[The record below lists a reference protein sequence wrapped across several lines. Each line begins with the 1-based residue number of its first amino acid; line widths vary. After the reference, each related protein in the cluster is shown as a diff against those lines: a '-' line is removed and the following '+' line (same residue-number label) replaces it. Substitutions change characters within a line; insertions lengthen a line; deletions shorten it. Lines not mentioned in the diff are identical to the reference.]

1 MSMSEKQAMLAL
13 QNGSDIRGI
22 AISTPQQEVTL
33 TVERT
38 KKIGQAFITWLQK
51 RVPGKELT
59 VAIGM
64 DSRISGP
71 DLKQA
76 LFEGMAHAAVTIID
90 CGMAT
95 TPAMFMATL
104 YDDFRVD
111 GAIMITASHLPFQ
124 YNGLKFFTAT
134 GGAEHEDIDEIL
146 ELATESAFQAGNQA
160 VIVEK
165 DLLTVYAED
174 LVGKIREGID
184 AGFKPL
190 EGKHIVVDAGN
201 GAGGFFVEKVL
212 QPLGANTTGSQFL
225 EPDGMFPNHES
236 NPDNKVAMQAL
247 KDAVLSNQADLG
259 IIFDTDV
266 DRSAL
271 VDSQGQ
277 ALNRNNLI
285 ALISAVLLKEQ
296 PGATIVTNSATS
308 QHVEDFIVGLGG
320 KQDRYLTGYRN
331 VINRAIALD
340 AALAIETSGHAALKE
355 NYYLDDGAYL
365 VAKLLMANTDLPA
378 LIKDLKQPEETTE
391 YRFVI
396 VEEPIQENGLA
407 VIDRFKAFLAEQA
420 DIQLIPDHLEGV
432 RANFADG
439 WFILRMSLHEPLL
452 VWTLES
458 DKAGEITPLVE
469 QIMPFFMEQGALD
482 RENIIRK

>member
-1 MSMSEKQAMLAL
+1 MSEEQAMLAL

-22 AISTPQQEVTL
+22 AIATPEQAATL
-33 TVERT
+33 TIERT
-38 KKIGQAFITWLQK
+38 KKIGQAFVAWLQS
-51 RVPGKELT
+51 RVPGKELKI
-59 VAIGM
+59 AIGM
-64 DSRISGP
+64 DSRISGQ

-76 LFEGMAHAAVTIID
+76 LFDGMAPADVTIID

-104 YDDFRVD
+104 YDDFCVD
-111 GAIMITASHLPFQ
+111 GSIMITASHLPYQ

-134 GGAEHEDIDEIL
+134 GGAEHDDIEEIL
-146 ELATESAFQAGNQA
+146 AMTNLLREASGNKAQ
-160 VIVEK
+160 IVEK
-165 DLLTVYAED
+165 DLLTVYAAD
-174 LVGKIREGID
+174 LVEKIRAGID
-184 AGFKPL
+184 EGFEPL
-190 EGKHIVVDAGN
+190 KGQHIVVDAGN

-212 QPLGANTTGSQFL
+212 EPLGATTTGSQFL
-225 EPDGMFPNHES
+225 DPDGTFPNHES
-236 NPDNKVAMQAL
+236 NPDNKEAMQAL
-247 KDAVLSNQADLG
+247 KNAVLTNKADLG

-271 VDSQGQ
+271 VDANGQ

-285 ALISAVLLKEQ
+285 ALISAVLLKEN

-331 VINRAIALD
+331 VINRAIELD
-340 AALAIETSGHAALKE
+340 AELAIETSGHAALKE

-378 LIKDLKQPEETTE
+378 LIKGLKQPEETME

-396 VEEPIQENGLA
+396 VEEPIQQNGTT
-407 VIDRFKAFLAEQA
+407 VITDFKAYLNKQEG
-420 DIQLIPDHLEGV
+420 IRVITDHLEGV
-432 RANFADG
+432 RADFDEG
-439 WFILRMSLHEPLL
+439 WFIVRMSLHEPLL

-458 DKAGEITPLVE
+458 DKAGALAPLVE
-469 QIMPFFMEQGALD
+469 RLMPFFMEQNCLD
-482 RENIIRK
+482 RQNIIKK

>member
-1 MSMSEKQAMLAL
+1 MSEEQAMLAL
-13 QNGSDIRGI
+13 QNGSDIRGFAI
-22 AISTPQQEVTL
+22 ATPEQAATL
-33 TVERT
+33 TIERT
-38 KKIGQAFITWLQK
+38 KKIGQAFVAWLQS
-51 RVPGKELT
+51 RVPGKELKI
-59 VAIGM
+59 AIGM
-64 DSRISGP
+64 DSRISGQ

-76 LFEGMAHAAVTIID
+76 LFDGMAPADVTIID

-111 GAIMITASHLPFQ
+111 GSIMITASHLPYQ

-134 GGAEHEDIDEIL
+134 GGAEHDDIEEIL
-146 ELATESAFQAGNQA
+146 AMTNLLREASGNKAQ
-160 VIVEK
+160 IFEK
-165 DLLTVYAED
+165 DLLTVYAAD
-174 LVGKIREGID
+174 LVEKIRAGID
-184 AGFKPL
+184 EGFEPL
-190 EGKHIVVDAGN
+190 KGQHIVVDAGN

-212 QPLGANTTGSQFL
+212 EPLGATTTGSQFL
-225 EPDGMFPNHES
+225 DPDGTFPNHES
-236 NPDNKVAMQAL
+236 NPDNKEAMQAL
-247 KDAVLSNQADLG
+247 KNAVLTNKADLG

-271 VDSQGQ
+271 VDANGQ

-285 ALISAVLLKEQ
+285 ALISAVLLKEN

-331 VINRAIALD
+331 VINRAIELD
-340 AALAIETSGHAALKE
+340 AELAIETSGHAALKE

-378 LIKDLKQPEETTE
+378 LIKDLKQPEETME

-396 VEEPIQENGLA
+396 VEEPIQENGTT
-407 VIDRFKAFLAEQA
+407 VITDFKAYLNKQEG
-420 DIQLIPDHLEGV
+420 IRVITDHLEGV
-432 RANFADG
+432 RADFDEG
-439 WFILRMSLHEPLL
+439 WFIVRMSLHEPLL

-458 DKAGEITPLVE
+458 DKAGALAPLVE
-469 QIMPFFMEQGALD
+469 RLMPFFMEQNCLD
-482 RENIIRK
+482 RQNIIKK

>member
-1 MSMSEKQAMLAL
+1 MSEEQAMLAL

-22 AISTPQQEVTL
+22 AIATPEQAATL
-33 TVERT
+33 TIERT
-38 KKIGQAFITWLQK
+38 KKIGQAFVAWLQS
-51 RVPGKELT
+51 RVPGKELKI
-59 VAIGM
+59 AIGM
-64 DSRISGP
+64 DSRISGQ

-76 LFEGMAHAAVTIID
+76 LFDGMAPADVTIID

-111 GAIMITASHLPFQ
+111 GSIMITASHLPYQ

-134 GGAEHEDIDEIL
+134 GGAEHDDIEEIL
-146 ELATESAFQAGNQA
+146 AMTNLLREASGNKAQ
-160 VIVEK
+160 IVEK
-165 DLLTVYAED
+165 DLLTVYAAD
-174 LVGKIREGID
+174 LVEKIRAGID
-184 AGFKPL
+184 EGFEPL
-190 EGKHIVVDAGN
+190 KGQHIVVDAGN
-201 GAGGFFVEKVL
+201 GGGGFFVEKVL
-212 QPLGANTTGSQFL
+212 EPLGATTTGSQFL
-225 EPDGMFPNHES
+225 DPDGTFPNHES
-236 NPDNKVAMQAL
+236 NPDNKEAMQAL
-247 KDAVLSNQADLG
+247 KNAVLTNKADLG

-271 VDSQGQ
+271 VDANGQ

-285 ALISAVLLKEQ
+285 ALISAVLLKEN

-331 VINRAIALD
+331 VINRAIELD
-340 AALAIETSGHAALKE
+340 AELAIETSGHAALKE

-378 LIKDLKQPEETTE
+378 LIKDLKQPEETME

-396 VEEPIQENGLA
+396 VEEPIQENGTT
-407 VIDRFKAFLAEQA
+407 VITDFKAYLNKQEG
-420 DIQLIPDHLEGV
+420 IRVITDHLEGV
-432 RANFADG
+432 RADFDEG
-439 WFILRMSLHEPLL
+439 WFIVRMSLHEPLL

-458 DKAGEITPLVE
+458 DKAGALAPLVARL
-469 QIMPFFMEQGALD
+469 MPFFMEQNCLD
-482 RENIIRK
+482 RQNIIKK

>member
-1 MSMSEKQAMLAL
+1 MSEEQAMLAL

-22 AISTPQQEVTL
+22 AIATPEQAATL
-33 TVERT
+33 TIERT
-38 KKIGQAFITWLQK
+38 KKIGQAFVAWLQS
-51 RVPGKELT
+51 RVPGKELKI
-59 VAIGM
+59 AIGM
-64 DSRISGP
+64 DSRISGQ

-76 LFEGMAHAAVTIID
+76 LFDGMAPADVTIID

-111 GAIMITASHLPFQ
+111 GSIMITASHLPYQ

-134 GGAEHEDIDEIL
+134 GGAEHDDIEEIL
-146 ELATESAFQAGNQA
+146 AMTNLLREASGNKAQ
-160 VIVEK
+160 IVEK
-165 DLLTVYAED
+165 DLLTVYAAD
-174 LVGKIREGID
+174 LVEKIRAGID
-184 AGFKPL
+184 EGFEPL
-190 EGKHIVVDAGN
+190 KGQHIVVDAGN

-212 QPLGANTTGSQFL
+212 EPLGATTTGSQFL
-225 EPDGMFPNHES
+225 DPDGTFPNHES
-236 NPDNKVAMQAL
+236 NPDNKEAMQAL
-247 KDAVLSNQADLG
+247 KNAVLTNKADLG

-271 VDSQGQ
+271 VDANGQ

-285 ALISAVLLKEQ
+285 ALISAVLLKEN

-331 VINRAIALD
+331 VINRAIELD
-340 AALAIETSGHAALKE
+340 AELAIETSGHAALKE

-378 LIKDLKQPEETTE
+378 LIKGLKQPEETME

-396 VEEPIQENGLA
+396 VEEPIQENGTT
-407 VIDRFKAFLAEQA
+407 VITDFKAYLNKQEG
-420 DIQLIPDHLEGV
+420 IRVITDHLEGV
-432 RANFADG
+432 RADFDEG
-439 WFILRMSLHEPLL
+439 WFIVRMSLHEPLL

-458 DKAGEITPLVE
+458 DKAGALAPLVE
-469 QIMPFFMEQGALD
+469 RLMPFFMEQNCLD
-482 RENIIRK
+482 RQNIIKK

>member
-1 MSMSEKQAMLAL
+1 MSEEQAMLAL

-22 AISTPQQEVTL
+22 AIATPEQAATL
-33 TVERT
+33 TIERT
-38 KKIGQAFITWLQK
+38 KKIGQAFVAWLQS
-51 RVPGKELT
+51 RVPGKELKI
-59 VAIGM
+59 AIGM
-64 DSRISGP
+64 DSRISGQ

-76 LFEGMAHAAVTIID
+76 LLDGMAPADVTIID

-111 GAIMITASHLPFQ
+111 GSIMITASHLPYQ

-134 GGAEHEDIDEIL
+134 GGAEHDDIEEIL
-146 ELATESAFQAGNQA
+146 AMTNLLREASGNKAQ
-160 VIVEK
+160 IVEK
-165 DLLTVYAED
+165 DLLTVYAAD
-174 LVGKIREGID
+174 LVEKIRAGID
-184 AGFKPL
+184 EGFEPL
-190 EGKHIVVDAGN
+190 KGQHIVVDAGN

-212 QPLGANTTGSQFL
+212 EPLGATTTGSQFL
-225 EPDGMFPNHES
+225 DPDGTFPNHES
-236 NPDNKVAMQAL
+236 NPDNKEAMQAL
-247 KDAVLSNQADLG
+247 KNAVLTNKADLG

-271 VDSQGQ
+271 VDANGQ

-285 ALISAVLLKEQ
+285 ALISAVLLKEN

-331 VINRAIALD
+331 VINRAIELD
-340 AALAIETSGHAALKE
+340 AELAIETSGHAALKE

-378 LIKDLKQPEETTE
+378 LIKDLKQPEETME

-396 VEEPIQENGLA
+396 VEEPIQENGTT
-407 VIDRFKAFLAEQA
+407 VINDFKAYLNKQEG
-420 DIQLIPDHLEGV
+420 IRVITDHLEGV
-432 RANFADG
+432 RADFDEG
-439 WFILRMSLHEPLL
+439 WFIVRMSLHEPLL

-458 DKAGEITPLVE
+458 DKAGALAPLVE
-469 QIMPFFMEQGALD
+469 RLMPFFMEQNCLD
-482 RENIIRK
+482 RQNIIKK

>member
-1 MSMSEKQAMLAL
+1 MSEEQAMLAL

-22 AISTPQQEVTL
+22 AIATPEQAATL
-33 TVERT
+33 TIERT
-38 KKIGQAFITWLQK
+38 KKIGQAFVAWLQS
-51 RVPGKELT
+51 RVPGKELKI
-59 VAIGM
+59 AIGM
-64 DSRISGP
+64 DSRISGQ

-76 LFEGMAHAAVTIID
+76 LLDGMAPADVTIID

-104 YDDFRVD
+104 YDDFCVD
-111 GAIMITASHLPFQ
+111 GSIMITASHLPYQ

-134 GGAEHEDIDEIL
+134 GGAEHDDIEEIL
-146 ELATESAFQAGNQA
+146 AMTNLLREASGNKAQ
-160 VIVEK
+160 IVEK
-165 DLLTVYAED
+165 DLLTVYAAD
-174 LVGKIREGID
+174 LVEKIRAGID
-184 AGFKPL
+184 EGFEPL
-190 EGKHIVVDAGN
+190 KGQHIVVDAGN

-212 QPLGANTTGSQFL
+212 EPLGATTTGSQFL
-225 EPDGMFPNHES
+225 DPDGTFPNHES
-236 NPDNKVAMQAL
+236 NPDNKEAMQAL
-247 KDAVLSNQADLG
+247 KNAVLTNKADLG

-271 VDSQGQ
+271 VDANGQ

-285 ALISAVLLKEQ
+285 ALISAVLLKEN

-331 VINRAIALD
+331 VINRAIELD
-340 AALAIETSGHAALKE
+340 AELAIETSGHAALKE

-378 LIKDLKQPEETTE
+378 LIKGLKQPEETME

-396 VEEPIQENGLA
+396 VEEPIQQNGTT
-407 VIDRFKAFLAEQA
+407 VITDFKAYLNKQEG
-420 DIQLIPDHLEGV
+420 IRVITDHLEGV
-432 RANFADG
+432 RADFDEG
-439 WFILRMSLHEPLL
+439 WFIVRMSLHEPLL

-458 DKAGEITPLVE
+458 DKAGALAPLVE
-469 QIMPFFMEQGALD
+469 RLMPFFMEQNCLD
-482 RENIIRK
+482 RQNIIKK

>member
-1 MSMSEKQAMLAL
+1 MSEEQAMLAL

-22 AISTPQQEVTL
+22 AIATPEQVATL
-33 TVERT
+33 TIERT
-38 KKIGQAFITWLQK
+38 KKIGQAFVAWLQS
-51 RVPGKELT
+51 RVPGKELKI
-59 VAIGM
+59 AIGM
-64 DSRISGP
+64 DSRISGQ

-76 LFEGMAHAAVTIID
+76 LLDGMAPADVTIID

-111 GAIMITASHLPFQ
+111 GSIMITASHLPYQ

-134 GGAEHEDIDEIL
+134 GGAEHDDIEEIL
-146 ELATESAFQAGNQA
+146 AMTNLLREASGNKAQ
-160 VIVEK
+160 IVEK
-165 DLLTVYAED
+165 DLLTVYAAD
-174 LVGKIREGID
+174 LVEKIRAGID
-184 AGFKPL
+184 EGFEPL
-190 EGKHIVVDAGN
+190 KGQHIVVDAGN

-212 QPLGANTTGSQFL
+212 EPLGATTTGSQFL
-225 EPDGMFPNHES
+225 DPDGTFPNHES
-236 NPDNKVAMQAL
+236 NPDNKEAMQAL
-247 KDAVLSNQADLG
+247 KNAVLTNKADLG

-271 VDSQGQ
+271 VDANGQ

-285 ALISAVLLKEQ
+285 ALISAVLLKEN

-331 VINRAIALD
+331 VINRAIELD
-340 AALAIETSGHAALKE
+340 AELAIETSGHAALKE

-378 LIKDLKQPEETTE
+378 LIKDLKQPEETME

-396 VEEPIQENGLA
+396 VEEPIQENGTT
-407 VIDRFKAFLAEQA
+407 VITDFKAYLNKQEG
-420 DIQLIPDHLEGV
+420 IRVITDHLEGV
-432 RANFADG
+432 RADFDEG
-439 WFILRMSLHEPLL
+439 WFIVRMSLHEPLL

-458 DKAGEITPLVE
+458 DKAGALAPLVE
-469 QIMPFFMEQGALD
+469 RLMPFFMEQNCLD
-482 RENIIRK
+482 RQNIIKK

>member
-1 MSMSEKQAMLAL
+1 MSEEQAMLAL

-22 AISTPQQEVTL
+22 AIATPEQVATL
-33 TVERT
+33 TIERT
-38 KKIGQAFITWLQK
+38 KKIGQAFVAWLQS
-51 RVPGKELT
+51 RVPGKELKI
-59 VAIGM
+59 AIGM
-64 DSRISGP
+64 DSRISGQ

-76 LFEGMAHAAVTIID
+76 LFDGMAPADVTIID

-111 GAIMITASHLPFQ
+111 GSIMITASHLPYQ

-134 GGAEHEDIDEIL
+134 GGAEHDDIEEIL
-146 ELATESAFQAGNQA
+146 AMTNLLREASGNKAQ
-160 VIVEK
+160 IVEK
-165 DLLTVYAED
+165 DLLTVYAAD
-174 LVGKIREGID
+174 LVEKIRAGID
-184 AGFKPL
+184 EGFEPL
-190 EGKHIVVDAGN
+190 KGQHIVVDAGN

-212 QPLGANTTGSQFL
+212 EPLGATTTGSQFL
-225 EPDGMFPNHES
+225 DPDGTFPNHES
-236 NPDNKVAMQAL
+236 NPDNKEAMQAL
-247 KDAVLSNQADLG
+247 KNAVLTNKADLG

-271 VDSQGQ
+271 VDANGQ

-285 ALISAVLLKEQ
+285 ALISAVLLKEN

-331 VINRAIALD
+331 VINRAIELD
-340 AALAIETSGHAALKE
+340 AELAIETSGHAALKE

-378 LIKDLKQPEETTE
+378 LIKDLKQPEETME

-396 VEEPIQENGLA
+396 VEEPIQENGTT
-407 VIDRFKAFLAEQA
+407 VITDFKAYLNKQEG
-420 DIQLIPDHLEGV
+420 IRVITDHLEGV
-432 RANFADG
+432 RADFDEG
-439 WFILRMSLHEPLL
+439 WFIVRMSLHEPLL

-458 DKAGEITPLVE
+458 DKAGALAPLVE
-469 QIMPFFMEQGALD
+469 RLMPFFMEQNCLD
-482 RENIIRK
+482 RQNIIKK

>member
-1 MSMSEKQAMLAL
+1 MSEEQAMLAL

-22 AISTPQQEVTL
+22 AIKTPEQDATL

-38 KKIGQAFITWLQK
+38 KKIGQAFITWLK
-51 RVPGKELT
+51 NRVPEKELT

-76 LFEGMAHAAVTIID
+76 LFEGMAPAEVTIID

-104 YDDFRVD
+104 YDDFKVD
-111 GAIMITASHLPFQ
+111 GSIMITASHLPFQ

-134 GGAEHEDIDEIL
+134 GGAEHEDIEEIL
-146 ELATESAFQAGNQA
+146 ALANVATESEENNAT
-160 VIVEK
+160 IIEK
-165 DLLTVYAED
+165 DLLTVYAAD
-174 LVGKIREGID
+174 LVGKIRAGIG
-184 AGFKPL
+184 AGDTPL
-190 EGKHIVVDAGN
+190 AGQHIVVDAGN

-212 QPLGANTTGSQFL
+212 QPLGADTTGSQFL
-225 EPDGMFPNHES
+225 DPDGTFPNHES
-236 NPDNKVAMQAL
+236 NPDNKEAMKAL
-247 KDAVLSNQADLG
+247 KDAVLVNKADLG

-271 VDSQGQ
+271 VDADGQ

-308 QHVEDFIVGLGG
+308 QHVEDFIVGMGG

-331 VINRAIALD
+331 VINRAIELD

-355 NYYLDDGAYL
+355 NHYLDDGAYL

-396 VEEPIQENGLA
+396 VEEPIQANGLA
-407 VIDRFKAFLAEQA
+407 VIDHFKAFLNEQEG
-420 DIQLIPDHLEGV
+420 IEVIPDHLEGV
-432 RANFADG
+432 RANFASG

-458 DKAGEITPLVE
+458 DVAGEIAPLVE
-469 QIMPFFMEQGALD
+469 RLMPFFMKQEALD
-482 RENIIRK
+482 RANIIKK

>member
-1 MSMSEKQAMLAL
+1 MSEEQAMLAL

-22 AISTPQQEVTL
+22 AIATPEQAATL
-33 TVERT
+33 TIERT
-38 KKIGQAFITWLQK
+38 KKIGQAFVAWLQS
-51 RVPGKELT
+51 RVPGKELKI
-59 VAIGM
+59 AIGM
-64 DSRISGP
+64 DSRISGQ

-76 LFEGMAHAAVTIID
+76 LFDGMAPADVTIID

-111 GAIMITASHLPFQ
+111 GSIMITASHLPYQ

-134 GGAEHEDIDEIL
+134 GGAEHDDIEEIL
-146 ELATESAFQAGNQA
+146 AMTNLLREASGNKAQ
-160 VIVEK
+160 IVEK
-165 DLLTVYAED
+165 DLLTVYAAD
-174 LVGKIREGID
+174 LVEKIRAGID
-184 AGFKPL
+184 EGFEPL
-190 EGKHIVVDAGN
+190 KGQHIVVDAGN

-212 QPLGANTTGSQFL
+212 EPLGATTTGSQFL
-225 EPDGMFPNHES
+225 DPDGTFPNHES
-236 NPDNKVAMQAL
+236 NPDNKEAMQAL
-247 KDAVLSNQADLG
+247 KNAVLTNKADLG

-271 VDSQGQ
+271 VDANGQ

-285 ALISAVLLKEQ
+285 ALISAVLLKEN

-331 VINRAIALD
+331 VINRAIELD
-340 AALAIETSGHAALKE
+340 AELAIETSGHAALKE

-378 LIKDLKQPEETTE
+378 LIKGLKQPEETME

-396 VEEPIQENGLA
+396 VEEPIQQNGTT
-407 VIDRFKAFLAEQA
+407 VITDFKAYLNKQEG
-420 DIQLIPDHLEGV
+420 IRVITDHLEGV
-432 RANFADG
+432 RADFDEG
-439 WFILRMSLHEPLL
+439 WFIVRMSLHEPLL

-458 DKAGEITPLVE
+458 DKAGALAPLVE
-469 QIMPFFMEQGALD
+469 RLMPFFMEQNCLD
-482 RENIIRK
+482 RQNIIKK

>member
-1 MSMSEKQAMLAL
+1 MSEEQAMLAL

-22 AISTPQQEVTL
+22 AIATPEQVATL
-33 TVERT
+33 TIERT
-38 KKIGQAFITWLQK
+38 KKIGQAFVAWLQS
-51 RVPGKELT
+51 RVPGKELKI
-59 VAIGM
+59 AIGM
-64 DSRISGP
+64 DSRISGQ

-76 LFEGMAHAAVTIID
+76 LLDGMAPADVTIID

-111 GAIMITASHLPFQ
+111 GSIMITASHLPYQ
-124 YNGLKFFTAT
+124 YNGLKFFTAA
-134 GGAEHEDIDEIL
+134 GGAEHDDIEEIL
-146 ELATESAFQAGNQA
+146 AMTNLLREASGNKAQ
-160 VIVEK
+160 IVEK
-165 DLLTVYAED
+165 DLLTVYAAD
-174 LVGKIREGID
+174 LVEKIRAGID
-184 AGFKPL
+184 EGFEPL
-190 EGKHIVVDAGN
+190 KGQHIVVDAGN

-212 QPLGANTTGSQFL
+212 EPLGATTTGSQFL
-225 EPDGMFPNHES
+225 DPDGTFPNHES
-236 NPDNKVAMQAL
+236 NPDNKEAMQAL
-247 KDAVLSNQADLG
+247 KNAVLTNKADLG

-271 VDSQGQ
+271 VDANGQ

-285 ALISAVLLKEQ
+285 ALISAVLLKEN

-331 VINRAIALD
+331 VINRAIELD
-340 AALAIETSGHAALKE
+340 AELAIETSGHAALKE

-378 LIKDLKQPEETTE
+378 LIKDLKQPEETME

-396 VEEPIQENGLA
+396 VEEPIQENGTT
-407 VIDRFKAFLAEQA
+407 VITDFKAYLNKQEG
-420 DIQLIPDHLEGV
+420 IRVITDHLEGV
-432 RANFADG
+432 RADFDEG
-439 WFILRMSLHEPLL
+439 WFIVRMSLHEPLL

-458 DKAGEITPLVE
+458 DKAGALAPLVE
-469 QIMPFFMEQGALD
+469 RLMPFFMEQNCLD
-482 RENIIRK
+482 RQNIIKK

>member
-1 MSMSEKQAMLAL
+1 MSEEQAMLAL

-22 AISTPQQEVTL
+22 AIATPEQAATL
-33 TVERT
+33 TIERT
-38 KKIGQAFITWLQK
+38 KKIGQAFVAWLQS
-51 RVPGKELT
+51 RVPGKELKI
-59 VAIGM
+59 AIGM
-64 DSRISGP
+64 DSRISGQ

-76 LFEGMAHAAVTIID
+76 LFDGMAPADVTIID

-111 GAIMITASHLPFQ
+111 GSIMITASHLPYQ

-134 GGAEHEDIDEIL
+134 GGAEHDDIEEIL
-146 ELATESAFQAGNQA
+146 AMTNLLREASGNKAQ
-160 VIVEK
+160 IVEK
-165 DLLTVYAED
+165 DLLTVYAAD
-174 LVGKIREGID
+174 LVEKIRAGID
-184 AGFKPL
+184 EGFEPL
-190 EGKHIVVDAGN
+190 KGQHIVVDAGN

-212 QPLGANTTGSQFL
+212 EPLGATTTGSQFL
-225 EPDGMFPNHES
+225 DPDGTFPNHES
-236 NPDNKVAMQAL
+236 NPDNKEAMQAL
-247 KDAVLSNQADLG
+247 KNAVLTNKADLG

-271 VDSQGQ
+271 VDANGQ

-285 ALISAVLLKEQ
+285 ALISAVLLKEN

-331 VINRAIALD
+331 VINRAIELD
-340 AALAIETSGHAALKE
+340 AELAIETSGHAALKE

-378 LIKDLKQPEETTE
+378 LIKDLKQPEETME

-396 VEEPIQENGLA
+396 VEEPIQENGTT
-407 VIDRFKAFLAEQA
+407 VITDFKAYLNKQEG
-420 DIQLIPDHLEGV
+420 IRVITDHLEGV
-432 RANFADG
+432 RADFDEG
-439 WFILRMSLHEPLL
+439 WFIVRMSLHEPLL

-458 DKAGEITPLVE
+458 DKAGALAPLVE
-469 QIMPFFMEQGALD
+469 RLMPFFMEQNCLD
-482 RENIIRK
+482 RQNIIKK

>member
-1 MSMSEKQAMLAL
+1 MSEEQAMLAL

-22 AISTPQQEVTL
+22 AIATPEQAATL
-33 TVERT
+33 TIERT
-38 KKIGQAFITWLQK
+38 KKIGQAFVAWLQS
-51 RVPGKELT
+51 RVPGKELKI
-59 VAIGM
+59 AIGM
-64 DSRISGP
+64 DSRISGQ

-76 LFEGMAHAAVTIID
+76 LFDGMAPADVTIID

-104 YDDFRVD
+104 YDDFCVD
-111 GAIMITASHLPFQ
+111 GSIMITASHLPYQ

-134 GGAEHEDIDEIL
+134 GGAEHDDIEEIL
-146 ELATESAFQAGNQA
+146 AMTNLLREASGNKAQ
-160 VIVEK
+160 IVEK
-165 DLLTVYAED
+165 DLLTVYAAD
-174 LVGKIREGID
+174 LVEKIRAGID
-184 AGFKPL
+184 EGFEPL
-190 EGKHIVVDAGN
+190 KGQHIVVDAGN

-212 QPLGANTTGSQFL
+212 EPLGATTTGSQFL
-225 EPDGMFPNHES
+225 DPDGTFPNHES
-236 NPDNKVAMQAL
+236 NPDNKEAMQAL
-247 KDAVLSNQADLG
+247 KNAVLTNKADLG

-271 VDSQGQ
+271 VDANGQ

-285 ALISAVLLKEQ
+285 ALISAVLLKEN

-331 VINRAIALD
+331 VINRAIELD
-340 AALAIETSGHAALKE
+340 AELAIETSGHAALKE

-378 LIKDLKQPEETTE
+378 LIKDLKQPEETME

-396 VEEPIQENGLA
+396 VEEPIQENGTT
-407 VIDRFKAFLAEQA
+407 VITDFKAYLNKQEG
-420 DIQLIPDHLEGV
+420 IRVITDHLEGV
-432 RANFADG
+432 RADFDEG
-439 WFILRMSLHEPLL
+439 WFIVRMSLHEPLL

-458 DKAGEITPLVE
+458 DKAGALAPLVE
-469 QIMPFFMEQGALD
+469 RLMPFFMEQNCLD
-482 RENIIRK
+482 RQNIIKK

>member
-1 MSMSEKQAMLAL
+1 MSEEQAMLAL

-22 AISTPQQEVTL
+22 AIATPEQAATL
-33 TVERT
+33 TIERT
-38 KKIGQAFITWLQK
+38 KKIGQAFVAWLQS
-51 RVPGKELT
+51 RVPGKELKI
-59 VAIGM
+59 AIGM
-64 DSRISGP
+64 DSRISGQ

-76 LFEGMAHAAVTIID
+76 LLDGMAPADVTIID

-111 GAIMITASHLPFQ
+111 GSIMITASHLPYQ

-134 GGAEHEDIDEIL
+134 GGAEHDDIEEIL
-146 ELATESAFQAGNQA
+146 AMTNLLREASGNKAQ
-160 VIVEK
+160 IVEK
-165 DLLTVYAED
+165 DLLTVYAAD
-174 LVGKIREGID
+174 LVEKIRAGID
-184 AGFKPL
+184 EGFEPL
-190 EGKHIVVDAGN
+190 KGQHIVVDAGN

-212 QPLGANTTGSQFL
+212 EPLGATTTGSQFL
-225 EPDGMFPNHES
+225 DPDGTFPNHES
-236 NPDNKVAMQAL
+236 NPDNKEAMQAL
-247 KDAVLSNQADLG
+247 KNAVLTNKADLG

-271 VDSQGQ
+271 VDANGQ

-285 ALISAVLLKEQ
+285 ALISAVLLKEN

-331 VINRAIALD
+331 VINRAIELD
-340 AALAIETSGHAALKE
+340 AELAIETSGHAALKE

-378 LIKDLKQPEETTE
+378 LIKDLKQPEETME

-396 VEEPIQENGLA
+396 VEEPIQENGTT
-407 VIDRFKAFLAEQA
+407 VITDFKAYLNKQEG
-420 DIQLIPDHLEGV
+420 IRVITDHLEGV
-432 RANFADG
+432 RADFDEG
-439 WFILRMSLHEPLL
+439 WFIVRMSLHEPLL

-458 DKAGEITPLVE
+458 DKAGALAPLVE
-469 QIMPFFMEQGALD
+469 RLMPFFMEQNCLD
-482 RENIIRK
+482 RQNIIKK

>member
-1 MSMSEKQAMLAL
+1 MSEEQAMRAL

-22 AISTPQQEVTL
+22 AIATPEQEATL
-33 TVERT
+33 TSERT
-38 KKIGQAFITWLQK
+38 KKIGQAFVAWLQS
-51 RVPGKELT
+51 RVPGKGLKI
-59 VAIGM
+59 AIGM
-64 DSRISGP
+64 DSRISGQ

-76 LFEGMAHAAVTIID
+76 LLDGMAPADVTIID

-111 GAIMITASHLPFQ
+111 GSIMITASHLPYQ

-134 GGAEHEDIDEIL
+134 GGAEHEDIEEIL
-146 ELATESAFQAGNQA
+146 GMTELLREASGNKAQ
-160 VIVEK
+160 IVEK
-165 DLLTVYAED
+165 DLLTVYAAD
-174 LVGKIREGID
+174 LVAKIRAGIGEG
-184 AGFKPL
+184 FEPL
-190 EGKHIVVDAGN
+190 KGQHIVVDAGN

-212 QPLGANTTGSQFL
+212 QPLGADTTGSQFL
-225 EPDGMFPNHES
+225 APDGTFPNHES
-236 NPDNKVAMQAL
+236 NPDNKEAMQAL
-247 KDAVLSNQADLG
+247 KNAVLANKADLG

-271 VDSQGQ
+271 VDSNGQ

-285 ALISAVLLKEQ
+285 ALISAVLLKET

-331 VINRAIALD
+331 VINRAMELD

-378 LIKDLKQPEETTE
+378 LIKDLTQPEETME

-396 VEEPIQENGLA
+396 VAEPIQENGTA
-407 VIDRFKAFLAEQA
+407 VIDQFKAYLNEQDGIDVIA
-420 DIQLIPDHLEGV
+420 DHLEGV
-432 RANFADG
+432 RADFSNG
-439 WFILRMSLHEPLL
+439 WFIVRMSLHEPLL

-458 DKAGEITPLVE
+458 DTAGALAPLVE
-469 QIMPFFMEQGALD
+469 RFMPFFMEQNALD
-482 RENIIRK
+482 RKNIIKK

>member
-1 MSMSEKQAMLAL
+1 MSEEQAMLAL

-22 AISTPQQEVTL
+22 AISTPEQKATL
-33 TVERT
+33 TTERT
-38 KKIGQAFITWLQK
+38 KKIGQAFVTWLK
-51 RVPGKELT
+51 NRVPGKELT

-76 LFEGMAHAAVTIID
+76 LFDGMAHADVTIID

-111 GAIMITASHLPFQ
+111 GSIMITASHLPFQ
-124 YNGLKFFTAT
+124 YNGLKFFTTT
-134 GGAEHEDIDEIL
+134 GGAEHEDIEEIL
-146 ELATESAFQAGNQA
+146 GLANLLEEPTGEQAE
-160 VIVEK
+160 IVEK
-165 DLLTVYAED
+165 DLLSVYAAD
-174 LVGKIREGID
+174 LVEKIREGIG

-225 EPDGMFPNHES
+225 EPDGTFPNHES
-236 NPDNKVAMQAL
+236 NPDNKEAMKAL
-247 KDAVLSNQADLG
+247 KDAVLANKADLG

-308 QHVEDFIVGLGG
+308 QHVEDFIIGLGG

-331 VINRAIALD
+331 VINRAIELD

-365 VAKLLMANTDLPA
+365 VAKLLMANTDLPS
-378 LIKDLKQPEETTE
+378 LIKELKQPEETVE

-407 VIDRFKAFLAEQA
+407 IIDQFKAFLDEQDSIHVIA
-420 DIQLIPDHLEGV
+420 DHLEGV
-432 RANFADG
+432 RADFSDG

-458 DKAGEITPLVE
+458 DRAGEITPLVE
-469 QIMPFFMEQGALD
+469 RLMPFFMEQQALD
-482 RENIIRK
+482 RENIIKK